1 MRPASPVEQGS
12 SDLMHEQS
20 IKPPTRRGVSL
31 WRYVALTLIVG
42 ASSLGALSWYMGGKL
57 ATSANQSIGP
67 PPTSLAV
74 SDVTFPSESGSTIH
88 GWLATGMPGHGA
100 VLLLHGVRSD
110 RRSMLGRA
118 EFLHNRGYSVLLIDL
133 QAHGESLGQQITLG
147 HLESRDVVAARE
159 FLRKTFP
166 NERVAAIGVSLG
178 AASIVLAD
186 GKARFDAV
194 VLESMY
200 PTISEAVEDRLRLRL
215 GAAGTLLGPLLT
227 LQLQPRLGIDLDQL
241 RPIDH
246 IASLGAPLLLI
257 HGTEDRHTLIEEA
270 RATFARAAEP
280 KQLWEVTGAAH
291 VDLHRYAREQYEQRV
306 GEFIEG
312 RLSPVNGK

>member
-1 MRPASPVEQGS
+1 MQ
-12 SDLMHEQS
+12 EQS
-20 IKPPTRRGVSL
+20 ITPRTRGGVSL

-42 ASSLGALSWYMGGKL
+42 ALGLGVVSWYMGGKL
-57 ATSANQSIGP
+57 AASANRPVGP
-67 PPTSLAV
+67 PPASLAV

-88 GWLATGMPGHGA
+88 GWLVTGMPGQGA

-118 EFLHNRGYSVLLIDL
+118 EFLHDLGYSVLLIDL

-147 HLESRDVVAARE
+147 HLESRDVIAARE

-166 NERVAAIGVSLG
+166 SERVGAIGVSLG
-178 AASIVLAD
+178 AASITLAD
-186 GKARFDAV
+186 GKATFDAV

-215 GAAGTLLGPLLT
+215 GAAGTLLAPLLT

-246 IASLGAPLLLI
+246 IASLGTPLLLI
-257 HGTEDRHTLIEEA
+257 HGTEDRHTLIDEA
-270 RATFARAAEP
+270 RTVFARAAEP
-280 KQLWEVTGAAH
+280 KQLWEVPGAAH
-291 VDLHRYAREQYEQRV
+291 VDLHRYAKEQYERRV
-306 GEFIEG
+306 GEFLG
-312 RLSPVNGK
+312 RYLSTPRT